1 MVESTV
7 EFELFPEGCVVV
19 TLVLLLLGR
28 GVKVEGVK
36 VMADGCQEM
45 RETGTEFLL
54 L

>member
-1 MVESTV
+1 MVESAV

-19 TLVLLLLGR
+19 TLVLLLGR
-28 GVKVEGVK
+28 GVKVKGVE

-45 RETGTEFLL
+45 CMTGSESLL